1 MKKKEEKK
9 ISPKSILIG
18 EKLVF
23 KRRKIKTVGDLVKKN
38 NKSEL
43 GKKKEKNT
51 GEDYDDL
58 SEEFF
63 KKYFEKYNEYLLI
76 KQKEE
81 EKEKK
86 KIDSRLK
93 ELEKQLEKEKKKGEE
108 DDEDIISIEDESFK
122 KNNNQKES
130 SLNNSKENQINKIRD
145 TRKIKTKKTFDI
157 DSDSDDLEEKRNT
170 NNILHSLTSPL
181 FNFNIELKKTK
192 KKTARFQKYIS
203 SVIINYCQ
211 LESLE
216 NIGESLNLLLP
227 TITFEM
233 PSNFKKIDL
242 IQWLDLSNNKLSFI
256 NKDIC
261 TLVNLKILNLNDN
274 LFTDIN
280 KITNLS
286 EMKNLISLSF
296 IGNKMTKIPGYR
308 QFVIEMCS
316 ILQQLDSAQ
325 VTEKELEVIHF
336 GGSKFGEIREN
347 GNGKVIKYPNP
358 FEKKNK

>member
-1 MKKKEEKK
+1 MKKKDEKK
-9 ISPKSILIG
+9 HKSILISD
-18 EKLVF
+18 KLIF

-130 SLNNSKENQINKIRD
+130 SLNNSKENQINKNI
-145 TRKIKTKKTFDI
+145 IKSKQTFEI
-157 DSDSDDLEEKRNT
+157 DSESDEHEEKVDSKD
-170 NNILHSLTSPL
+170 ILHSLTSPL

-256 NKDIC
+256 HKDIS
-261 TLVNLKILNLNDN
+261 TLINLKILNLNDN

-308 QFVIEMCS
+308 QFVIEMCP

-325 VTEKELEVIHF
+325 VTEKELEIIHF

-358 FEKKNK
+358 FEKKKK

>member
-9 ISPKSILIG
+9 ISQKSILIG

-43 GKKKEKNT
+43 DKKKEKNT
-51 GEDYDDL
+51 GDDYDDL

-63 KKYFEKYNEYLLI
+63 KKYFEKYNEYILS

-81 EKEKK
+81 EKERK
-86 KIDSRLK
+86 KIDSKLK
-93 ELEKQLEKEKKKGEE
+93 ELEKQIEKEKKREEEEE
-108 DDEDIISIEDESFK
+108 DISIEDESFK
-122 KNNNQKES
+122 NNNYQKEN
-130 SLNNSKENQINKIRD
+130 SLNNSKENQIKNID
-145 TRKIKTKKTFDI
+145 SKKVKKKQTFDI
-157 DSDSDDLEEKRNT
+157 DSDSDEIEEKGNQ
-170 NNILHSLTSPL
+170 NDILRSLTSPL
-181 FNFNIELKKTK
+181 FNFNIDLKKKK
-192 KKTARFQKYIS
+192 KKTAKFQKYIS

-211 LESLE
+211 LETLE

-227 TITFEM
+227 DIKFEI
-233 PSNFKKIDL
+233 PSNFKKLDL

-261 TLVNLKILNLNDN
+261 TLINLKILNLNNN

-296 IGNKMTKIPGYR
+296 IGNKIIKIPGYR
-308 QFVIEMCS
+308 QFVIEMCP

-325 VTEKELEVIHF
+325 VTEKELEIIHF

-358 FEKKNK
+358 FENKKK

>member
-9 ISPKSILIG
+9 ISQKSILIG

-122 KNNNQKES
+122 KNNQKES

-181 FNFNIELKKTK
+181 FNFNIELKNTK
-192 KKTARFQKYIS
+192 KKIARFQKYIS

>member
-38 NKSEL
+38 NKNEL
-43 GKKKEKNT
+43 NKKNEKNT
-51 GEDYDDL
+51 EEDYDDL
-58 SEEFF
+58 TEEFF
-63 KKYFEKYNEYLLI
+63 KKYFEKYNEYLLM

-81 EKEKK
+81 EKERK
-86 KIDSRLK
+86 KIDSKLK
-93 ELEKQLEKEKKKGEE
+93 ELEKQLEREKKREEEEE
-108 DDEDIISIEDESFK
+108 DEYNSIEDESFK
-122 KNNNQKES
+122 NNNYQKEN
-130 SLNNSKENQINKIRD
+130 SLNNSKENQINKNI
-145 TRKIKTKKTFDI
+145 IKSKQTFEI
-157 DSDSDDLEEKRNT
+157 DSESDEHEEKVDSKD
-170 NNILHSLTSPL
+170 ILHSLTSPL
-181 FNFNIELKKTK
+181 FNFNIELKKKK
-192 KKTARFQKYIS
+192 KKTAKFQKYIS
-203 SVIINYCQ
+203 SVIINNCQ

-227 TITFEM
+227 NITFEI

-256 NKDIC
+256 HKDIS
-261 TLVNLKILNLNDN
+261 TLINLKILNLNDN

-280 KITNLS
+280 KITNLN
-286 EMKNLISLSF
+286 EIKNLISLSF
-296 IGNKMTKIPGYR
+296 IGNKIIKIPGYR
-308 QFVIEMCS
+308 QFVIEMCP

-325 VTEKELEVIHF
+325 VTEKQLEIIHF

-358 FEKKNK
+358 FERKKK

>member
-9 ISPKSILIG
+9 ISQKSILIG

-43 GKKKEKNT
+43 DKKKEKNT
-51 GEDYDDL
+51 GDDYDDL

-63 KKYFEKYNEYLLI
+63 KKYFEKYNEYILS

-81 EKEKK
+81 EKERK
-86 KIDSRLK
+86 KIDSKLK
-93 ELEKQLEKEKKKGEE
+93 ELEKQIEKEKKREEEEE
-108 DDEDIISIEDESFK
+108 DISIEDESFK
-122 KNNNQKES
+122 NNNYQKEN
-130 SLNNSKENQINKIRD
+130 SLNNSKENQIKNID
-145 TRKIKTKKTFDI
+145 SKKVKKKQTFDI
-157 DSDSDDLEEKRNT
+157 DSDSDEIEEKGNQ
-170 NNILHSLTSPL
+170 NDILRSLTSPL
-181 FNFNIELKKTK
+181 FNFNIDLKKK
-192 KKTARFQKYIS
+192 NKKTAKFQKYIS

-211 LESLE
+211 LETLE

-227 TITFEM
+227 DIKFEI

-261 TLVNLKILNLNDN
+261 TLINLKILNLNNN

-296 IGNKMTKIPGYR
+296 IGNKIIKIPGYR
-308 QFVIEMCS
+308 QFVIEMCP

-325 VTEKELEVIHF
+325 VTEKELEIIHF

-358 FEKKNK
+358 FENKKK

>member
-9 ISPKSILIG
+9 ISQKSILIG

-43 GKKKEKNT
+43 DKKKEKNT
-51 GEDYDDL
+51 GDDYDDL

-63 KKYFEKYNEYLLI
+63 KKYFEKYNEYILS

-81 EKEKK
+81 EKERK
-86 KIDSRLK
+86 KIDSKLK
-93 ELEKQLEKEKKKGEE
+93 ELEKQIEKEKKREEE
-108 DDEDIISIEDESFK
+108 DISIEDESFK
-122 KNNNQKES
+122 NNNYQKEN
-130 SLNNSKENQINKIRD
+130 SLNNSKENQIKNID
-145 TRKIKTKKTFDI
+145 SKKVKKKQTFDI
-157 DSDSDDLEEKRNT
+157 DSDSDEIEEKGNQ
-170 NNILHSLTSPL
+170 NDILRSLTSPL
-181 FNFNIELKKTK
+181 FNFNIDLKKKK
-192 KKTARFQKYIS
+192 KKTAKFQKYIS

-211 LESLE
+211 LETLE

-227 TITFEM
+227 DIKFEI

-261 TLVNLKILNLNDN
+261 TLINLKILNLNNN

-296 IGNKMTKIPGYR
+296 IGNKIIKIPGYR
-308 QFVIEMCS
+308 QFVIEMCP

-325 VTEKELEVIHF
+325 VTEKELEIIHF

-358 FEKKNK
+358 FENKKK

>member
-9 ISPKSILIG
+9 ISQKSILIG

-43 GKKKEKNT
+43 DKKKEKNT
-51 GEDYDDL
+51 GDDYDDL

-63 KKYFEKYNEYLLI
+63 KKYFEKYNEYILS

-81 EKEKK
+81 EKERK
-86 KIDSRLK
+86 KIDSKLK
-93 ELEKQLEKEKKKGEE
+93 ELEKQLEKEKKREEEEE
-108 DDEDIISIEDESFK
+108 DISIEDESFK
-122 KNNNQKES
+122 NNNYQKEN
-130 SLNNSKENQINKIRD
+130 SLNNSKENQINKNID
-145 TRKIKTKKTFDI
+145 SKKVKKKQTFDI
-157 DSDSDDLEEKRNT
+157 DSDSDEIEEKGNQ
-170 NNILHSLTSPL
+170 NDILRSLTSPL
-181 FNFNIELKKTK
+181 FNFNIDLKKKK
-192 KKTARFQKYIS
+192 KKTAKFQKYIS

-211 LESLE
+211 LETLE

-227 TITFEM
+227 DIKFEI

-261 TLVNLKILNLNDN
+261 TLINLKILNLNNN

-296 IGNKMTKIPGYR
+296 IGNKIIKIPGYR
-308 QFVIEMCS
+308 QFVIEMCP

-325 VTEKELEVIHF
+325 VTEKELEIIHF

-358 FEKKNK
+358 FENKKK